1 MRSIGKENEDSL
13 YKNLRTMNPK
23 PANINSN
30 IIGFAKF

>member
-1 MRSIGKENEDSL
+1 MRSIGKENEDNL
-13 YKNLRTMNPK
+13 YKNPLTMNPK